1 MNTKTNQL
9 HPHDEAAHS
18 QVQDLLPWY
27 ANNTLQA
34 DEQQLVRAHLQT
46 CTACQDDLQS
56 QLELELKLKLKAGE
70 PAASTVP
77 NVDRALARLLPK
89 LDVQVQAAK
98 VNNTNNFMA
107 RLWTLFTADG
117 KAPARWGMAVMA
129 AQTAVIVGLVAFMAL
144 PRQDDSSYRVLGSGE
159 RSSGNIVVVFK
170 PETTVK
176 DIQRIMS
183 INDARIIDG
192 PTVTNAYL
200 LNVDDARLEQSI
212 RELRSE
218 AGIELVESLGSGAA
232 K

>member
-27 ANNTLQA
+27 VVNTLQP

-46 CTACQDDLQS
+46 CTGCQDDLQW
-56 QLELELKLKLKAGE
+56 QQKLKAGE

-77 NVDRALARLLPK
+77 NVDRALARLLPR
-89 LDVQVQAAK
+89 LDKQVQSTSAK
-98 VNNTNNFMA
+98 HSNNFLA
-107 RLWTLFTADG
+107 RLLSMFKREDKTAT
-117 KAPARWGMAVMA
+117 RWGMAVMVT
-129 AQTAVIVGLVAFMAL
+129 QTAVIVGLVALMAL
-144 PRQDDSSYRVLGSGE
+144 PKQDDSSYRVLGNGE

-200 LNVDDARLEQSI
+200 LNVDDARLAQSI
-212 RELRSE
+212 KELRSE
-218 AGIELVESLGSGAA
+218 AGIELVESLGSGDT

>member
-1 MNTKTNQL
+1 MNTKTNQA
-9 HPHDEAAHS
+9 HQSDESDHS

-46 CTACQDDLQS
+46 CTACQDDLQW
-56 QLELELKLKLKAGE
+56 QQKLKAGE

-89 LDVQVQAAK
+89 LDGQVQAAK

-107 RLWTLFTADG
+107 GLRTLFTADG
-117 KAPARWGMAVMA
+117 KAPARRGMAVMA

>member
-1 MNTKTNQL
+1 
-9 HPHDEAAHS
+9 
-18 QVQDLLPWY
+18 
-27 ANNTLQA
+27 
-34 DEQQLVRAHLQT
+34 LQT
-46 CTACQDDLQS
+46 CTACQDDLQW
-56 QLELELKLKLKAGE
+56 QQKLKAGE

-89 LDVQVQAAK
+89 LDRQVQAAK

-107 RLWTLFTADG
+107 GLRTLFTADG
-117 KAPARWGMAVMA
+117 KAPARRGMAVMA

>member
-1 MNTKTNQL
+1 MNTKTNQV
-9 HPHDEAAHS
+9 HQSDESDHS

-46 CTACQDDLQS
+46 CTACQDDLQW
-56 QLELELKLKLKAGE
+56 QQKLKAGE

-89 LDVQVQAAK
+89 LDGQVPAAK

-107 RLWTLFTADG
+107 GLRTLFTADG

-144 PRQDDSSYRVLGSGE
+144 PRQDDSSYRVLGNGE

>member
-1 MNTKTNQL
+1 MNTKTNQA
-9 HPHDEAAHS
+9 HQSDEPDHS
-18 QVQDLLPWY
+18 QVQGLLPWY

-46 CTACQDDLQS
+46 CTACQDDLQW
-56 QLELELKLKLKAGE
+56 QQKLKAGE

-218 AGIELVESLGSGAA
+218 VGIELVESLGSGAA

>member
-1 MNTKTNQL
+1 MNTKTNQV
-9 HPHDEAAHS
+9 HQSDESDHS

-46 CTACQDDLQS
+46 CTACQDDLQW
-56 QLELELKLKLKAGE
+56 QQKLKAGE

>member
-1 MNTKTNQL
+1 MNTKTNQV
-9 HPHDEAAHS
+9 HQSDESDHS

-46 CTACQDDLQS
+46 CTACQNDLQW
-56 QLELELKLKLKAGE
+56 QQKLKAGE

-89 LDVQVQAAK
+89 LDRQVQAAK

-200 LNVDDARLEQSI
+200 LNVDDSRLEQSI

>member
-1 MNTKTNQL
+1 MNTKTNQV
-9 HPHDEAAHS
+9 HQSDESDHS

-46 CTACQDDLQS
+46 CTACQDDLQW
-56 QLELELKLKLKAGE
+56 QQKLKAGE

-89 LDVQVQAAK
+89 LDRQVQAAK

-107 RLWTLFTADG
+107 RLRTLFTADG

-129 AQTAVIVGLVAFMAL
+129 SQTAVIVGLVAFMAL

-159 RSSGNIVVVFK
+159 RSSGNIVVLFK

>member
-1 MNTKTNQL
+1 MNTKTNLL

-56 QLELELKLKLKAGE
+56 QLELKLKLKAGE
-70 PAASTVP
+70 LAASTVP

-89 LDVQVQAAK
+89 LDVQVPAAK
-98 VNNTNNFMA
+98 VKNTNNFLA
-107 RLWTLFTADG
+107 GLRTLFTADG

-144 PRQDDSSYRVLGSGE
+144 PGQDDSSYRVLGNGE

-218 AGIELVESLGSGAA
+218 AGIELVESLGSGAS

>member
-1 MNTKTNQL
+1 MNTKTNQV
-9 HPHDEAAHS
+9 HQSDESDHS

-46 CTACQDDLQS
+46 CTACQDDLQW
-56 QLELELKLKLKAGE
+56 QQKLKAGE
-70 PAASTVP
+70 PAAITVP
-77 NVDRALARLLPK
+77 DVDKAFARLLPK
-89 LDVQVQAAK
+89 LDVQVPAAK

-129 AQTAVIVGLVAFMAL
+129 VQTAVIVGLVAFMAL
-144 PRQDDSSYRVLGSGE
+144 PRQDDSSYRVLGNGE

>member
-27 ANNTLQA
+27 VINTLQPE
-34 DEQQLVRAHLQT
+34 EQQLVQAHLQT
-46 CTACQDDLQS
+46 CAACQDDLQW
-56 QLELELKLKLKAGE
+56 QQRLKAGE
-70 PAASTVP
+70 PGKPETGTAP
-77 NVDRALARLLPK
+77 DVDRALARLLPK
-89 LDVQVQAAK
+89 LDEQVRAAK
-98 VNNTNNFMA
+98 VKRADNFMA
-107 RLWTLFTADG
+107 RLRALLTADG
-117 KAPARWGMAVMA
+117 KAPVRWVMA
-129 AQTAVIVGLVAFMAL
+129 AQTAVIVGLVVHMTL
-144 PRQDDSSYRVLGSGE
+144 PRQDNSSYRVLGNGE

-218 AGIELVESLGSGAA
+218 SGIELVESLGSGAA